1 MRKRIYEVIEV
12 SNVKDKL
19 GNIYD
24 AVMIVVIVMSL
35 VPLAFKEMTPA
46 LRTLDLTAAVIFIID
61 YILRWMTADYK
72 FNDSSAVSFVKYPFT
87 VMAIIDLLSILP
99 SISMLNSGFKVL
111 RVVRMMRA
119 MRVVRILKAFRYSTS
134 LRIVEKA
141 LSKSKDSLIAVAGLA
156 IGYMLIS
163 ALVIFNVEP
172 DTFSTF
178 YDAVYWSAISLTT
191 VGYGDICPA
200 TEIGRLITMVSSIL
214 GIAVVAL
221 PSGIITA
228 SLLDVIKSDD

>member
-35 VPLAFKEMTPA
+35 VPLAFKEMTPT